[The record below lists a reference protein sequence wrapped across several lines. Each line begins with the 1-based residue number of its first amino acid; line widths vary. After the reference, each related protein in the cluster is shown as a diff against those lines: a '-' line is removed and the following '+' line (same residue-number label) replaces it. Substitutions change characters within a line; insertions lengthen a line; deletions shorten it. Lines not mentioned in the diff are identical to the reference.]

1 MNIRTIFNL
10 NTKINNLH
18 KEITKQSLL
27 EKIIQDVLF
36 GGVLAIFL
44 VFVLFIFSIVN
55 KHGLVYS
62 PLFLII
68 PCLSIYTIIKLT
80 KLLHKNI
87 PEKQKLLLAIIDLS
101 AVKFKRR
108 EIVDKFANSFTEEE
122 FKIFKQ
128 LVDFKNYNPNINVFE
143 NKILQLAE
151 DADKKDID
159 FIIQSTDSADLK
171 LNLLEIYK
179 EKEDN
184 KIELSKQKI
193 VRSI

>member
-18 KEITKQSLL
+18 KEIAKQSLP

-108 EIVDKFANSFTEEE
+108 KIIDKFANSFTEEE

-159 FIIQSTDSADLK
+159 FIIKSTDNSELK
-171 LNLLEIYK
+171 LILLEIYK

-193 VRSI
+193 VKSI